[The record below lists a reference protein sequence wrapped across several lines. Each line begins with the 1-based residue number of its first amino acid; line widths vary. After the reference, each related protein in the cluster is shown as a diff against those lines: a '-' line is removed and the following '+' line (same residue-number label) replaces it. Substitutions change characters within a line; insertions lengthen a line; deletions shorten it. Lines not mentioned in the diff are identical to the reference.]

1 MRREK
6 VESQELR
13 NILGS
18 YAPISLAEMERVK
31 LMNRIDTK
39 YILPRSILPSILQ
52 DAQDAYF
59 VQEIDDNYIASYD
72 TLYYDTPDLEMYM
85 LHHDRHLVRQKI
97 RVRRYVESDL
107 TFLEIKRKTNKG
119 RTKKKRVRVDG
130 FALHHDMQGY
140 GKTEMP
146 VGAFIDQYS
155 NYHLVHLSPHL
166 RTLFQRITL
175 VNKTQ
180 KERLTIDIN
189 LRWENQITGNKAEY
203 PDLVI
208 LELKS
213 DGHIRTKMAEIL
225 LAHHIHPFKI
235 SKYCVGTVLTTP
247 HIKHNR
253 FKTKIRRIE
262 KMTIKTN

>member
-1 MRREK
+1 MEG
-6 VESQELR
+6 QELR

-18 YAPISLAEMERVK
+18 YTPISLEEMGRVK

-39 YILPRSILPSILQ
+39 YILPRSILPYILQ

-59 VQEIDDNYIASYD
+59 VQEIENKHIASYD

-85 LHHDRHLVRQKI
+85 LHHNRHLVRQKI
-97 RVRRYVESDL
+97 RVRKYVDSSL
-107 TFLEIKRKTNKG
+107 TFLEIKSKTNKG
-119 RTKKKRVRVDG
+119 RTKKKRVQVDS
-130 FALHHDMQGY
+130 FALRHDMQGY
-140 GKTEMP
+140 GKIAMP
-146 VGAFIDQYS
+146 IGAFIEQYS
-155 NYHLVHLSPHL
+155 NYHFAHLSPHL

-189 LRWENQITGNKAEY
+189 LRWENQITGNTAEY

-213 DGHIRTKMAEIL
+213 DGNIRTKMAEIL

-253 FKTKIRRIE
+253 FKRKIRRIE
-262 KMTIKTN
+262 KMIKRNK